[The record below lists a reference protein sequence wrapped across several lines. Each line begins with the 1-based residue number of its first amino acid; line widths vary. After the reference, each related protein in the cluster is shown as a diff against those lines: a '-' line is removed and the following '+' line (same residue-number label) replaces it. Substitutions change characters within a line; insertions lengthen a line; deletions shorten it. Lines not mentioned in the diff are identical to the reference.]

1 MDEFITF
8 LMKNAKV
15 TLPALVLLLKIV
27 VKLFAG
33 RRAEGKNFLELLYEL
48 PTDIIFL
55 ALSFSFAYF
64 FLDQVTKKETMIVS
78 LFIVIISVCVVVI
91 FRECKILDDA
101 KRTWQKVT
109 LLIVFLII
117 NYGVSVFTLLYTSDN
132 LVSINSKA
140 NNEKNIEIK
149 NTKECK

>member
-1 MDEFITF
+1 MDKFITF
-8 LMKNAKV
+8 LMDNAKV

-27 VKLFAG
+27 VKLFVG

-64 FLDQVTKKETMIVS
+64 FLDQVTKKETMIFS
-78 LFIVIISVCVVVI
+78 IFIVIISVCVVVI
-91 FRECKILDDA
+91 FRECKILYDA

-109 LLIVFLII
+109 LLIFFLII
-117 NYGVSVFTLLYTSDN
+117 NYGISVLTLLYTSDN
-132 LVSINSKA
+132 LVSVNSKA